1 VVTPADVFSEGAQ
14 TACRGLGQQSVIAG
28 GAVFD
33 VLAAQCGQR
42 ATCIAGMASA
52 RGSQPTCEATIQTL
66 QTEVEQIGA
75 RLRSNEGAFNSSL
88 TALEES
94 VEALCEELRLDTSNS
109 QAILILIAAVQ
120 QHGGSLW
127 RQASSV
133 FSHSEQLIVKFN
145 SLVRVCCE
153 LEQRIQVIE
162 RQRDTAQNS
171 EKTLRDRIASLS
183 LLRDHVAVFRAKI
196 CSQLSYEISSWQ
208 ELAIILAEEAS
219 AAKESGSTDPGPVT
233 QDLTSNLA
241 GHHFT

>member
-1 VVTPADVFSEGAQ
+1 MAALVVTPTDVFSEAAQ
-14 TACRGLGQQSVIAG
+14 TGCRGLGQQSVIAG

-75 RLRSNEGAFNSSL
+75 RLRSNEGAFSSSL

-145 SLVRVCCE
+145 SLVRV
-153 LEQRIQVIE
+153 
-162 RQRDTAQNS
+162 
-171 EKTLRDRIASLS
+171 
-183 LLRDHVAVFRAKI
+183 
-196 CSQLSYEISSWQ
+196 
-208 ELAIILAEEAS
+208 
-219 AAKESGSTDPGPVT
+219 
-233 QDLTSNLA
+233 
-241 GHHFT
+241 

>member
-1 VVTPADVFSEGAQ
+1 VAALVVTPTDVFSEAAQ
-14 TACRGLGQQSVIAG
+14 TGCRGLGQQSVIAG

-109 QAILILIAAVQ
+109 QAILNLIAATATWWIPLATSFICLLSLRTAYCQVQ
-120 QHGGSLW
+120 QPC
-127 RQASSV
+127 QSV
-133 FSHSEQLIVKFN
+133 MRIRTADTGHRRAARHCSEQ
-145 SLVRVCCE
+145 
-153 LEQRIQVIE
+153 
-162 RQRDTAQNS
+162 
-171 EKTLRDRIASLS
+171 
-183 LLRDHVAVFRAKI
+183 
-196 CSQLSYEISSWQ
+196 
-208 ELAIILAEEAS
+208 
-219 AAKESGSTDPGPVT
+219 
-233 QDLTSNLA
+233 
-241 GHHFT
+241 